1 MEKITWVNRCVK
13 VCAIFPAPFQGLL
26 GFGDSY
32 PGLFALGYYPPPLR
46 GY

>member
-1 MEKITWVNRCVK
+1 MGRQVREGLGYV
-13 VCAIFPAPFQGLL
+13 PAPFQGLL